1 MQTCPPRFRN
11 ATEAE
16 LAELREE
23 GFSDPLPEPKKSSTR
38 KRRRALT
45 DDVEPMFDVRTWR
58 VPSRW
63 RNDKS
68 VGDVTI
74 SKMLRGIDLA
84 RYESLARTPRE
95 RLAS

>member
-11 ATEAE
+11 VTEAE

-23 GFSDPLPEPKKSSTR
+23 GFIDSLPEPKKTAK
-38 KRRRALT
+38 KRRKPLT
-45 DDVEPMFDVRTWR
+45 TESEPVFDVRRWR
-58 VPSRW
+58 VPPRW
-63 RNDKS
+63 RSDKN

-74 SKMLRGIDLA
+74 SKMLRGIDLD
-84 RYESLARTPRE
+84 RYESFARTPRE